1 MAQKY
6 ENANFTAVM
15 TEVDNA
21 SNASSMVS
29 CFNGAD
35 EVEIE
40 ELRRMRNVIFG
51 DRAKLIAE
59 YARVQLLDEDAFDTD
74 SPDYDLFRL
83 RWLRNVVE
91 YVRTAREYYE
101 GGRISHDT
109 LTAAASAMTGI
120 EKCWNKTKYFHQ
132 DNPYH
137 VQPLPTKKDMLKPA
151 PQTGEKRNISDFSI
165 ATGTL
170 AVIPPGK
177 VPFPRTSSPNP
188 PSAQLRVDEVAMQ
201 PLTAPQQQ
209 HNVDEA
215 LQHGGKRDEAVQR
228 WLNSTNPATPSAVV
242 VPPTNIA
249 STPTTSVGARRML
262 EASRLRQQKEMEELR
277 KERDELRQ
285 VVAKSQQQLQEQL
298 AVAEQA
304 TTAKVTAA
312 ANIAFEQEMAKRE
325 DADRKKAEEA
335 KAALAN
341 AQIVA
346 NHAKQQA
353 DKVAHELAQAEAHI
367 QRQRADLQQNENIAK
382 LARADA
388 DMMRSN
394 LQAAKSQAAIAK
406 EDAENVRQ
414 LLGEKEKELEAE
426 RGVNAAQMR
435 ILDAHGSMLPAST
448 PANGHTSPKRFA
460 KGPSPK
466 KQGMHPLHEQLH
478 RRQQSQQLPLIDLTK
493 QTTTRSPHPTS
504 SEKNGNNVQENAT
517 KTCNY
522 GSKSNFEYEDTFIRC
537 KQLHVDQMRGA
548 RPSAPFSKG
557 TPVDFS
563 IHMKAFEK
571 ATRYSTLTDED
582 RMDEM
587 IHWFAGEAAKVVR
600 LHQLNM
606 NHQEAYKDVCTEL
619 DSLFRETQDTFGT
632 TIRAITRGKPIDSN
646 DYSNHLALYTQLREA
661 QSVVMT
667 AGSGFHANEFNRRDV
682 IREILNARLPHLTD
696 RFWREDEKSKRT
708 TGRSFAFQDLLNELQ
723 QWLAILRAKNPEGYE
738 AANAKKAVIAAI
750 SSAPKP
756 ASTPT
761 YAKRLVESPPKVQQT
776 TKCNECGGLHETSSC
791 NVLLAMSVE
800 QRVEA
805 LSRRGLCFHCMN
817 PGHRASSC
825 TQRPTCQKCSRK
837 HATMLHD
844 RKFESPKKK
853 TSMSAAALPFQP
865 FASNAATVT
874 TPNNAA
880 AASDVPAQQESVL

>member
-6 ENANFTAVM
+6 ENGNFTAVM

-59 YARVQLLDEDAFDTD
+59 YARIQLLEEDEFDTD

-83 RWLRNVVE
+83 RWLRNVIE

-101 GGRISHDT
+101 SGRISHDT

-120 EKCWNKTKYFHQ
+120 EKCWNKTKYFNQ

-137 VQPLPTKKDMLKPA
+137 AQQLPTKKDMLKPA
-151 PQTGEKRNISDFSI
+151 PQIGEKRNISDFSI

-188 PSAQLRVDEVAMQ
+188 PTAQRQVDEVALQ
-201 PLTAPQQQ
+201 PQPTSQQQ
-209 HNVDEA
+209 RHVDEE
-215 LQHGGKRDEAVQR
+215 LQQGVKRDEAVQR
-228 WLNSTNPATPSAVV
+228 WVNSTDPTTPSAAAA
-242 VPPTNIA
+242 PTIINIA
-249 STPTTSVGARRML
+249 STPTPSVGARRML
-262 EASRLRQQKEMEELR
+262 EASRLRQQKELEDLR

-285 VVAKSQQQLQEQL
+285 VVAKSQVQLQEQL
-298 AVAEQA
+298 AASEKA

-312 ANIAFEQEMAKRE
+312 ANVAFEQEMAKRE
-325 DADRKKAEEA
+325 KDDLKKAEEA
-335 KAALAN
+335 REALAN
-341 AQIVA
+341 ARLDA
-346 NHAKQQA
+346 DHARQRAEKA
-353 DKVAHELAQAEAHI
+353 TNDLAQAEAFIH
-367 QRQRADLQQNENIAK
+367 QQRADLRQNEEVAK
-382 LARADA
+382 FAKADA
-388 DMMRSN
+388 ERMRNN
-394 LQAAKSQAAIAK
+394 LQAVKDQAAIAEK
-406 EDAENVRQ
+406 DAENVRQ
-414 LLGEKEKELEAE
+414 ILGEKEKELEAE
-426 RGVNAAQMR
+426 RGVNAAQMK
-435 ILDAHGSMLPAST
+435 ILDARTPLLPAFT

-478 RRQQSQQLPLIDLTK
+478 QRQKSQELPLIDLTK
-493 QTTTRSPHPTS
+493 QTTTRSTYRTS
-504 SEKNGNNVQENAT
+504 STQNANAVQERINGAYNA
-517 KTCNY
+517 
-522 GSKSNFEYEDTFIRC
+522 GSRGNFEYEDTFIRC

-548 RPSAPFSKG
+548 RPSNPFSKG

-571 ATRYSTLTDED
+571 ATRYPTLTDED
-582 RMDEM
+582 RMDEI

-606 NHQEAYKDVCTEL
+606 NHQEAYRDVCIEL
-619 DSLFRETQDTFGT
+619 DSLFRENQDSFGT

-661 QSVVMT
+661 QSVIMT
-667 AGSGFHANEFNRRDV
+667 AGNGANANEFNRRDV
-682 IREILNARLPHLTD
+682 IRDILNARLPHLTD

-708 TGRSFAFQDLLNELQ
+708 TGRPYAFQDLLNELQ
-723 QWLAILRAKNPEGYE
+723 QWLSILRAKNPEGFE

-750 SSAPKP
+750 ASAPKT
-756 ASTPT
+756 APT
-761 YAKRLVESPPKVQQT
+761 YANRLVESPPKMQNT
-776 TKCNECGGLHETSSC
+776 SKCNECGGLHETASC
-791 NVLLAMSVE
+791 NVLLAMTVE

-853 TSMSAAALPFQP
+853 SSMSAAALPFRP
-865 FASNAATVT
+865 FVGNAATT
-874 TPNNAA
+874 TTTNNAA
-880 AASDVPAQQESVL
+880 AASDTPAQQEAVL